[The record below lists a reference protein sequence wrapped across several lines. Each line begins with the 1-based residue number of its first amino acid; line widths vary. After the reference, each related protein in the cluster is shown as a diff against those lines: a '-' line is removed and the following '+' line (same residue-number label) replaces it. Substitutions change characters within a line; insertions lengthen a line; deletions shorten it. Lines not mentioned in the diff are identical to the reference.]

1 MAEELPVED
10 LPIVEDV
17 VVELPA
23 DEVAVEDVVE
33 ELPVEDLPIVEDVVD
48 ELPVDEVAVEDVVE
62 ELPVDEVVVED
73 VVEELPGEGL
83 LQPLPAELTDELTD
97 ELFDR
102 LTADVIVDEPRE
114 PTGDQTDPARTD
126 FAPALVPEGVAEFET
141 DEPVVFRIGGDQY
154 DPFT

>member
-1 MAEELPVED
+1 VVEEVVEDLPVDEAIVEDVVED
-10 LPIVEDV
+10 LPIIEDV
-17 VVELPA
+17 V
-23 DEVAVEDVVE
+23 DDVAVEDVVE
-33 ELPVEDLPIVEDVVD
+33 ELPVED
-48 ELPVDEVAVEDVVE
+48 
-62 ELPVDEVVVED
+62 
-73 VVEELPGEGL
+73 L